1 MNPLSR
7 LQRIFLL
14 SFVESFSGVLLQRGL
29 YFYTHDVLGFD
40 SSKNLWLALL
50 SGVAYVIGAVASH
63 PVSERWGERRL
74 LMLTLA
80 GALGMHLLIMQSP
93 TPWMLT
99 AAFPAIALFQGFK
112 WPVVESFLSAGLK
125 PVELARTLSRFNVVW
140 AASVPV
146 GLVTAGQLI
155 GASYPGALF
164 AAAAASNALSIAVAL
179 PLPARPEHLP
189 EEHPDR
195 PTDAELEPL
204 RDLLGSARWC
214 MLSSYALMFLL
225 APLMP
230 NVFAAL
236 GVDLA
241 KATAAAGLLDVAR
254 LVAFAA
260 LGASVGWHGRGWPHV
275 AAVVALP
282 IGFAL
287 VLLGKSL
294 LWVLLGE
301 VAFGIA
307 AGFVY
312 TASLYYA
319 LLLKNASVDAG
330 GAHEGLIGTGF
341 ALGPIAGL
349 IGAAATPWF
358 GNSALSLLACSA
370 PMTLVFAL
378 LSLRPLVHA
387 GIRLRARVPNSNS

>member
-1 MNPLSR
+1 MNQLGR

-14 SFVESFSGVLLQRGL
+14 TFVESFSGVLLQRGL

-40 SSKNLWLALL
+40 RSKNLWLALL

-63 PVSERWGERRL
+63 PVSKRSGERRL
-74 LMLTLA
+74 LMVTLG
-80 GALGMHLLIMQSP
+80 GALSMHLLLMQNAA
-93 TPWMLT
+93 PWALMT
-99 AAFPAIALFQGFK
+99 AFPAVALFQGFK
-112 WPVVESFLSAGLK
+112 WPVIESFLSAGLGPK
-125 PVELARTLSRFNVVW
+125 DLVRTLGRFNVVW
-140 AASVPV
+140 AASVPI
-146 GLVTAGQLI
+146 GLVMAGQLI

-164 AAAAASNALSIAVAL
+164 AAAAASNALSIAVAI

-189 EEHPDR
+189 DEHPDR

-204 RDLLGSARWC
+204 RELLVSARWC

-241 KATAAAGLLDVAR
+241 AATAAAGLLDVAR

-260 LGASVGWHGRGWPHV
+260 LGASAGWRGRGWPHLACV
-275 AAVVALP
+275 IALP

-294 LWVLLGE
+294 VWVLLGE
-301 VAFGIA
+301 VTFGLA

-349 IGAAATPWF
+349 VGATASPWF
-358 GNSALSLLACSA
+358 GSPALSLLVCSA
-370 PMTLVFAL
+370 PMTLSFAL
-378 LSLRPLVHA
+378 LSLWPLRHSA
-387 GIRLRARVPNSNS
+387 LRQRARIPNSNS